1 MREIVVAVRNA
12 WDRGSALAGAL
23 QDIVGLEEASGFV
36 SVVVG
41 ILVVI
46 GAVLQAAV
54 FKDPFTAGLL
64 FVFGVL
70 YLQTG
75 HALMTGVT
83 DLRTVGNGALL
94 VGIVCAVYA
103 FFFYTGGGV
112 KPDGKTIIDV
122 VPYLAFMN
130 VTFVVICFTV
140 TGVTYGKIN
149 AKVAAVMFIVLSFT
163 CLLTPAFG
171 LMGYGKLP
179 F

>member
-1 MREIVVAVRNA
+1 MTL
-12 WDRGSALAGAL
+12 ALL
-23 QDIVGLEEASGFV
+23 VLISIMWVPVGLFFLGYGEVKTTGFV

-41 ILVVI
+41 TLVVI
-46 GAVLQAAV
+46 GAILQAAV
-54 FKDPFTAGLL
+54 FTDPFTAGLL

-94 VGIVCAVYA
+94 VGIVCAIYA

-112 KPDGKTIIDV
+112 KPDGKTFIGV
-122 VPYLAFMN
+122 APYLAFMN

-149 AKVAAVMFIVLSFT
+149 AKIAAVMFIVLSFT
-163 CLLTPAFG
+163 CLLVPAFD

>member
-1 MREIVVAVRNA
+1 MTL
-12 WDRGSALAGAL
+12 ALL
-23 QDIVGLEEASGFV
+23 VLISIMWVPVGLFFLGFGEVKTTGFV
-36 SVVVG
+36 SVIVG
-41 ILVVI
+41 TLVVI
-46 GAVLQAAV
+46 GAILQAAV
-54 FKDPFTAGLL
+54 FADPFTAGLL

-103 FFFYTGGGV
+103 YFFYTGGGV
-112 KPDGKTIIDV
+112 KPDGKTIIGV
-122 VPYLAFMN
+122 APYLAFMN

-149 AKVAAVMFIVLSFT
+149 AKIAAVMFIVLSFT
-163 CLLTPAFG
+163 CLLVPAFD
-171 LMGYGKLP
+171 LMAYGKLP